1 MPRRPQD
8 VTDTELA
15 ILQVLWEQGEA
26 SRRQI
31 TDALYPEGGPA
42 QYATIQKL
50 LERLEAKGYVRHS
63 RTGGMLTFRA
73 AIRRERL
80 IQRRLL
86 DVAEKLCG
94 GSTTPLLMNLLQ
106 ARPLDAAELRALE
119 ELVKELSR
127 KHKRPGAEP

>member
-1 MPRRPQD
+1 MSRRPQD
-8 VTDTELA
+8 VTDTELD
-15 ILQVLWEQGEA
+15 ILQVLWARGEA

-31 TDALYPEGGPA
+31 TDALYPDGGPA

-50 LERLEAKGYVRHS
+50 LERLEAKGHVRHK
-63 RTGGMLTFRA
+63 RANGQLTFRA
-73 AIRRERL
+73 TIARDRL

-94 GSTTPLLMNLLQ
+94 GSTTPLLMNLIQ
-106 ARPLDAAELRALE
+106 ARPLDPAEIHALE

-127 KHKRPGAEP
+127 QRK